1 MQRFL
6 RYALAGF
13 ALVAPLVATASLGA
27 QANASG
33 SVTQQFNCKASFDA
47 YAVSDAVRHACGI
60 SKHSLERVIALQG
73 GGQG

>member
-47 YAVSDAVRHACGI
+47 YAVSDGFR
-60 SKHSLERVIALQG
+60 SLVEDDVELPSRNTS
-73 GGQG
+73 